1 MNNRFLAA
9 AVLAVGMAAS
19 AQQAAP
25 VAAHGAWARASV
37 QGQQATGVFVTLV
50 AREPLTLVGASS
62 PVAGV
67 TELHEMKLEG
77 DVMRMRAIDALPLAA
92 GKPVQLRPGGDHLML
107 QQLKAP
113 LRPDSTIPVTLTFR
127 TAAGEQRQL
136 ALQVPVS
143 ATPPKDAAAPSSAA
157 GHKH

>member
-1 MNNRFLAA
+1 MNKRMIAA
-9 AVLAVGMAAS
+9 ALVAAS
-19 AQQAAP
+19 TLAGAQQPAP

-62 PVAGV
+62 PAAAV

-77 DVMRMRAIDALPLAA
+77 DVMRMRAVESLPLAA
-92 GKPVQLRPGGDHLML
+92 GQPVQLRPGGHHLML

-113 LRPDSTIPVTLTFR
+113 LKPDTTIPVTLTFR
-127 TAAGEQRQL
+127 TSAGEQRQL

-143 ATPPKDAAAPSSAA
+143 ATPPRDAAAPASAA